1 MSVYQ
6 RSDGRWVCKW
16 RNPSRPEDKPWATR
30 SFHTKEDADAF
41 QDEVT
46 QEERQC
52 ARLTVYEAV
61 GLYLKDHNLSAS
73 VEQQYRWLVGGAR
86 QDQIRAKQ
94 KVGYAECIADRYV
107 DSLDRRDLNAVRDCA
122 RAGGSSNVTINKWI
136 DRLKAVFSYAVEEE
150 LITRNPWAHHRP
162 LPVERRGSRQGTPEH
177 FLAVYAHLQPWM
189 QWACRTALALCLR
202 PGKSELFSLQWK
214 AFDFLHGAVTVFM
227 GKVGMS
233 KTVYPPQEYMEEALE
248 RYEAD
253 GRDDA
258 QYVCR
263 NSFGQRVRT
272 YCHAWRDAVR
282 KAGRGWLPFYSLR
295 HIAATMMIAA
305 GADVAAVA
313 ANLGHASPAT
323 TLNAYAHALPSAQK
337 AASAV
342 LGAAWCGTAKA
353 IPEKSDG

>member
-6 RSDGRWVCKW
+6 RGDGRWVCKVKDT
-16 RNPSRPEDKPWATR
+16 SRRPHRWVQRTFR
-30 SFHTKEDADAF
+30 TKEDADAF
-41 QDEVT
+41 QDEAT

-61 GLYLKDHNLSAS
+61 GLYLNDHNLSDS
-73 VEQQYRWLVGGAR
+73 VKQQYRWLVGGAR
-86 QDQIRAKQ
+86 ESQPRARQ
-94 KVGYAECIADRYV
+94 RVGYAECIADRYV
-107 DSLDRRDLNAVRDCA
+107 DSLDRRDLNTVRDCA
-122 RAGGSSNVTINKWI
+122 REGGSSNVTINKWI
-136 DRLKAVFSYAVEEE
+136 DRLKAAFSYAVEED
-150 LITRNPWAHHRP
+150 LIPRNPWAQYRP
-162 LPVERRGSRQGTPEH
+162 LPVERRGSRQGTLEH
-177 FLAVYAHLQPWM
+177 FLAVYACLQPWM

-214 AFDFLHGAVTVFM
+214 AFDFPHGAATVFM

-253 GRDDA
+253 GRNDA

-263 NSFGQRVRT
+263 NSFGRRVVS
-272 YCHAWRDAVR
+272 YCSAWRDAVR
-282 KAGRGWLPFYSLR
+282 KAGRGWLSFYSLR

-323 TLNAYAHALPSAQK
+323 TLNAYAHALPQAQRQ
-337 AASAV
+337 ASAV
-342 LGAAWCGTAKA
+342 LGAAWCGMAKA
-353 IPEKSDG
+353 LPEKSGG